1 MTPDELIQLMRTCSM
16 AQVRAELERM
26 AKHPESDYVRV
37 VAFYKRAARRKKAP

>member
-26 AKHPESDYVRV
+26 IQYSGSDFEAIYK
-37 VAFYKRAARRKKAP
+37 FYKRASKRKPS